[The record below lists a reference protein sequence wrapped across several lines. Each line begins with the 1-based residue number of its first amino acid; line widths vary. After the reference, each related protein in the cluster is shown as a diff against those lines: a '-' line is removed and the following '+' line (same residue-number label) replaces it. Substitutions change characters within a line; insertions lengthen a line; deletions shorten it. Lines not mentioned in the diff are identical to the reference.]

1 MLIKTII
8 DEDFV
13 NYKEAHM
20 TIAFPCCTFKCDKE
34 CGKAVC
40 QNSELAKSPN
50 IEMSEEDIVSR
61 YMSNFVTSAVVL
73 AGLEPFD
80 SWGDVQAFVRE
91 FRSRCDDDIVIYTGY
106 TEEEKSGEVAWL
118 SQFAD
123 IIVKFGRYIPDQEK
137 HFDEV
142 LGVELASDNQYG
154 KVIS

>member
-1 MLIKTII
+1 MKIKTLL
-8 DEDFV
+8 DDDLV
-13 NYKEAHM
+13 NYKKPTM
-20 TIAFPCCTFKCDKE
+20 TIAFPKCTFKCEKE
-34 CGKAVC
+34 CGKKVC
-40 QNSELAKSPN
+40 QNSELAKMPN
-50 IEMSEEDIVSR
+50 IEVSVDKLIER
-61 YMSNFVTSAVVL
+61 YMNNKISKAVCL
-73 AGLEPFD
+73 QGLEPFD

-123 IIVKFGRYIPDQEK
+123 IIVKFGRYIPNQEK